1 MKTGHV
7 NAVTGEQ
14 TMNNHEE
21 EYTEEQVQQAMQ
33 PPSVD
38 QLVIAL
44 LYELNNLRVEV
55 VNLNRSVQ
63 GLQATLLE
71 DEE

>member
-14 TMNNHEE
+14 TMNEF
-21 EYTEEQVQQAMQ
+21 TEQQEQQAMQ
-33 PPSVD
+33 PPSID

-44 LYELNNLRVEV
+44 MYELNNLRLEV
-55 VNLNRSVQ
+55 VNLNRSIQ